1 MLLKK
6 SASLLTI
13 VAMAMSVGSATA
25 ANLLVDDFS
34 QLGSL
39 PSPATTNVWNVGG
52 LTNVHGGT
60 REQNKAGTGTTYS
73 NAGGHL
79 RMSTT
84 GTGTGASWD
93 IIYDGVLGA
102 NPLLSPAFTSF
113 PNPSPGPINASGMT
127 YLNVLMPQVAKGGTG
142 TSTTN
147 RPAIIATIKW
157 SNTPTGSVITSTRE
171 LKLTDYA
178 NGGYSFKLSE
188 FTAAVGNPANI
199 RGIKIRL
206 QGLVRN
212 SATSPGVTEFD
223 RLFFATSPLPE
234 PGTFALA
241 AMGLVG
247 LVVARRKMR

>member
-13 VAMAMSVGSATA
+13 LAMAMSVGSATA

-34 QLGSL
+34 NLGTL

-52 LTNVHGGT
+52 ISNIHGGT

-127 YLNVLMPQVAKGGTG
+127 YLNVLMPQVASGGTG
-142 TSTTN
+142 TTATN

>member
-34 QLGSL
+34 NLGTL

-52 LTNVHGGT
+52 ISNIHGGT

-127 YLNVLMPQVAKGGTG
+127 YLNVLMPRLRVAAREQR
-142 TSTTN
+142 
-147 RPAIIATIKW
+147 RPI
-157 SNTPTGSVITSTRE
+157 
-171 LKLTDYA
+171 
-178 NGGYSFKLSE
+178 
-188 FTAAVGNPANI
+188 
-199 RGIKIRL
+199 
-206 QGLVRN
+206 
-212 SATSPGVTEFD
+212 
-223 RLFFATSPLPE
+223 
-234 PGTFALA
+234 
-241 AMGLVG
+241 
-247 LVVARRKMR
+247 ARRSSPPSSGQIPPPARSSPRPGN

>member
-1 MLLKK
+1 M
-6 SASLLTI
+6 
-13 VAMAMSVGSATA
+13 
-25 ANLLVDDFS
+25 
-34 QLGSL
+34 
-39 PSPATTNVWNVGG
+39 WNVGG
-52 LTNVHGGT
+52 ISNIHGGT

-127 YLNVLMPQVAKGGTG
+127 YLNVLMPQVASGGTG
-142 TSTTN
+142 TTATN

-157 SNTPTGSVITSTRE
+157 SNTPTGSLITSTRE

>member
-13 VAMAMSVGSATA
+13 LAMAMSVGSATA

-34 QLGSL
+34 NLGTL

-52 LTNVHGGT
+52 ISNIHGGT

-127 YLNVLMPQVAKGGTG
+127 YLNVLMPQVASGGTG
-142 TSTTN
+142 TTATN

-157 SNTPTGSVITSTRE
+157 SNTPTGSLITSTRE